1 MPQRITLILILLFS
15 GFISS
20 CESMYNSIH
29 ERQCERE
36 RTPAGPVRCDY
47 PSYETYRQQ
56 REQTLNEN
64 K

>member
-1 MPQRITLILILLFS
+1 MPQRIILILILLLTV
-15 GFISS
+15 FISS

-36 RTPAGPVRCDY
+36 RTPAGSLRCDY

-56 REQTLNEN
+56 REQTLN
-64 K
+64 KDK